1 MNIKE
6 LAGTIVTCAAAAS
19 LIYGAG
25 IKTGL
30 VIGEAEAT
38 EIAQEKANEVHKELL
53 VLQQQFYLSQK
64 EDDKDQVEAD
74 IEILKLQIE
83 GMEAKPVEERSAYE
97 EVMLGIWKKQIAEK
111 VGLLVKLNE
120 PEPAP

>member
-30 VIGEAEAT
+30 VIFVGRRMVGHVVSGQAW
-38 EIAQEKANEVHKELL
+38 I
-53 VLQQQFYLSQK
+53 
-64 EDDKDQVEAD
+64 
-74 IEILKLQIE
+74 
-83 GMEAKPVEERSAYE
+83 GSA
-97 EVMLGIWKKQIAEK
+97 
-111 VGLLVKLNE
+111 
-120 PEPAP
+120 